1 MMRSYNLAKR
11 PLRKLAL
18 WRVRAIEHVDFRF
31 PAHVA
36 LPFSLAIAR

>member
-1 MMRSYNLAKR
+1 MMRSYGLAER
-11 PLRKLAL
+11 SARKLAL

-31 PAHVA
+31 PAPVA